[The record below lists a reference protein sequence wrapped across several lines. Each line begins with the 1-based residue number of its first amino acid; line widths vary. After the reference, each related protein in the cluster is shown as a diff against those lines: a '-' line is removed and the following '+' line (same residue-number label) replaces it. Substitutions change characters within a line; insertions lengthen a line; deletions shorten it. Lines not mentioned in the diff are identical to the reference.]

1 MLQFHN
7 ISLALRVW
15 SNSWKW
21 VAIGSS
27 MNRYWKTLNS
37 ESSSITKWKSIATI
51 ISKLWLRSWSTS
63 WKSSTQTKWSS
74 LNWLFKRPKNT
85 SKNDSSRFIVYIISF
100 REFILNFNFSN
111 TIIFFFYPWLL
122 PWTLLLPSIEIMS
135 TTLPS
140 NVSLKPILKPEVQQ
154 PSHNVAS
161 VCKAKQMK
169 TIS

>member
-1 MLQFHN
+1 MASLIIIVRSMLQFHN

-100 REFILNFNFSN
+100 REFILNFNFSKYHN
-111 TIIFFFYPWLL
+111 I
-122 PWTLLLPSIEIMS
+122 LLLSMIAPLN
-135 TTLPS
+135 TPPTFDRN
-140 NVSLKPILKPEVQQ
+140 NVNNLAI
-154 PSHNVAS
+154 
-161 VCKAKQMK
+161 
-169 TIS
+169 

>member
-1 MLQFHN
+1 MASLIIIVRSMLQFHN

-100 REFILNFNFSN
+100 REFILNFNFSKYHN
-111 TIIFFFYPWLL
+111 I
-122 PWTLLLPSIEIMS
+122 LLLSMIAPLNTPPSFDRN
-135 TTLPS
+135 
-140 NVSLKPILKPEVQQ
+140 NVNNLAI
-154 PSHNVAS
+154 
-161 VCKAKQMK
+161 
-169 TIS
+169 

>member
-1 MLQFHN
+1 MASLIIIVRSMLQFHN

-74 LNWLFKRPKNT
+74 LNWLFKRPKST
-85 SKNDSSRFIVYIISF
+85 SKNDSSRFIIYIISF
-100 REFILNFNFSN
+100 REFILNFNFSKYHN
-111 TIIFFFYPWLL
+111 I
-122 PWTLLLPSIEIMS
+122 LLLSMIAPLNTPPSFDRN
-135 TTLPS
+135 
-140 NVSLKPILKPEVQQ
+140 NVNNLAI
-154 PSHNVAS
+154 
-161 VCKAKQMK
+161 
-169 TIS
+169 

>member
-1 MLQFHN
+1 MASLIIIVRSMLQFHN

-51 ISKLWLRSWSTS
+51 RSKLWLRSWSTS

-74 LNWLFKRPKNT
+74 LNWLFKRPKST

-100 REFILNFNFSN
+100 REFILNFNFSKYHN
-111 TIIFFFYPWLL
+111 I
-122 PWTLLLPSIEIMS
+122 LLLSMIAPLN
-135 TTLPS
+135 TPPTFDRN
-140 NVSLKPILKPEVQQ
+140 NVNNLAI
-154 PSHNVAS
+154 
-161 VCKAKQMK
+161 
-169 TIS
+169 

>member
-1 MLQFHN
+1 MASLIIIVRSMLQFHN

-74 LNWLFKRPKNT
+74 LNWLFKRPKST

-100 REFILNFNFSN
+100 REFILNFNFSKYHN
-111 TIIFFFYPWLL
+111 I
-122 PWTLLLPSIEIMS
+122 LLLSMIAPLN
-135 TTLPS
+135 TPPTFDRN
-140 NVSLKPILKPEVQQ
+140 NVNNLAI
-154 PSHNVAS
+154 
-161 VCKAKQMK
+161 
-169 TIS
+169 